1 MNITGNIKIHRP
13 FNNLNWI
20 FALLMLTLLCCLTGM
35 SSAAEIK
42 SGGITG
48 KVMIS
53 DIEPMA
59 NGEISV
65 FNDSTGPPPSSD
77 RYWRIPDKIIKT
89 DKEGK
94 FSVNL
99 AEGTYYIG
107 AILRKSGG
115 TLGPPREGD
124 LFLPFHGES
133 SPRKHLVKSGSI
145 TDIGTITGARPFN
158 ASTIRTT
165 RGITA
170 IEGKLT
176 DTDGNPVSGA
186 LLFAFKTPTMKGK
199 PLFISDRTDKEGR
212 YQLRVDSGGRYYLKA
227 RNTYGGGVVK
237 PGEITGFHGLGEPK
251 PVEVTTGSI
260 TKDINIIGT
269 RFAGRFPKAK

>member
-1 MNITGNIKIHRP
+1 MNTTGNIKIHRP
-13 FNNLNWI
+13 FNNNLNKI
-20 FALLMLTLLCCLTGM
+20 CAFLLTLLCCLTGM

-59 NGEISV
+59 NGEVRV

-124 LFLPFHGES
+124 LFLPFHGDS
-133 SPRKHLVKSGSI
+133 SPRKHLVRSGSI

-165 RGITA
+165 TGITA

-176 DTDGNPVSGA
+176 DTDGNPIAGA
-186 LLFAFKTPTMKGK
+186 LLFAFKNPTMKGR
-199 PLFISDRTDKEGR
+199 PLFISDRTDKDGR
-212 YQLRVDSGGRYYLKA
+212 YQLRVNLGGSYFLKV
-227 RNTYGGGVVK
+227 RNTYGGGAVK

-251 PVEVTTGSI
+251 PVEVITGSI

-269 RFAGRFPKAK
+269 RFTNRAPKVK